1 MTQSTSFVGIT
12 SNAAQAL
19 LFFSLFFASF
29 NTNDAFISGSLS
41 SKQRSS
47 TLIFSKR
54 KLLPVTSNTLFNIQ
68 QTRHNLSLKVETCHF
83 YKSKHSRDE
92 KPKENNDS
100 DDNNDNNSPLPSW
113 YLPSNQ
119 NESKARR
126 ERLVKTY
133 EEMQQ
138 FVHGSD
144 LVNLRLD
151 IANFEENLKW
161 ALATDDI
168 QRIVDLKNAIEH
180 AQEKDPEY
188 VYSKMLHKIHDVQ
201 KMNVSKKYKLLPRYI
216 EDALSARQYIPRLN
230 MEGLWIGK

>member
-12 SNAAQAL
+12 SNAAQVV

-29 NTNDAFISGSLS
+29 NTNDAFISGSVS
-41 SKQRSS
+41 SKQRSSS

-54 KLLPVTSNTLFNIQ
+54 KFIPLISNTLFNIQ
-68 QTRHNLSLKVETCHF
+68 QTRHNLPLKFETCHF
-83 YKSKHSRDE
+83 YKSKHNRDE
-92 KPKENNDS
+92 NSKENNDS
-100 DDNNDNNSPLPSW
+100 DDNKTPLPSW

-161 ALATDDI
+161 AFATDDI